1 MTELF
6 SSLHDPVPRLRSDLE
21 MLPVRIE
28 EKELILLR
36 DPGGYS
42 TEEVVLPAEAQ
53 FLLFLFSGSESIAG
67 LCEKIREETGEE
79 PETDI
84 LLQLVQALDRYYF
97 LENIRFTQR
106 MKQVDAE
113 YAALEVRDA
122 AHAGTSYPDDAEELT
137 DFLQELFEADSIV
150 TEDAAPLGVI
160 TPHID
165 LQIGPQVYV
174 PAFRQLSRAEFDT
187 VVILGTSHYSYE
199 DLFLLT
205 EKDFRTPLGSMPADR
220 AFVRALRKH
229 SGDVFT
235 HRDIAHRRE
244 HSIEFPVLF
253 LQHLFGNDNIRIL
266 PVLCTS
272 FEEFLVEGTRASADE
287 KYDAF
292 IHGFA
297 EAAEELGRRVAFV
310 LSVDWSHFGR
320 KFRQE
325 FDAADVLDT
334 VRESDHQHFAAL
346 EACDYDLFYEL
357 LRTSKNATQIDG
369 FSCITTFFDLMH
381 PKRGRLLD
389 YQLWHEEERASAVS
403 FASMAFFGEDIPTD
417 ASEREDAAQQV
428 TGKENGVKSN
438 PALEKSGY
446 AEDAV
451 QEKRI

>member
-1 MTELF
+1 MSELF
-6 SSLHDPVPRLRSDLE
+6 SSLHDPVPRLRTDLE
-21 MLPVRIE
+21 MLNVRVE

-42 TEEVVLPAEAQ
+42 TEEIVLPSEAQ

-97 LENIRFTQR
+97 LENARFSQR
-106 MKQVDAE
+106 MKEVDTE
-113 YAALEVRDA
+113 YAALDVRDA
-122 AHAGTSYPDDAEELT
+122 AHAGNSYPSDPEELT
-137 DFLQELFEADSIV
+137 DFLHDLFEADGTD
-150 TEDAAPLGVI
+150 TEDAPPLGVI
-160 TPHID
+160 APHID

-187 VVILGTSHYSYE
+187 VVVLGTSHYSYE

-205 EKDFRTPLGSMPADR
+205 EKDFRTPLGTMPTDR
-220 AFVRALRKH
+220 EFVRALRKH

-253 LQHLFGNDNIRIL
+253 LQHLFGNDTIRIL

-292 IHGFA
+292 IQGFA
-297 EAAEELGRRVAFV
+297 NAAEELGRRVAFV

-320 KFRQE
+320 KFRHD

-346 EACDYDLFYEL
+346 EACDYEQFYEL

-403 FASMAFFGEDIPTD
+403 FASMAFFGDD
-417 ASEREDAAQQV
+417 NGSEAPQDEAAQQRGAVREDATQHGERA
-428 TGKENGVKSN
+428 
-438 PALEKSGY
+438 
-446 AEDAV
+446 
-451 QEKRI
+451 

>member
-1 MTELF
+1 MTDLF
-6 SSLHDPVPRLRSDLE
+6 SSLHDPVPRLRQDLE
-21 MLPVRIE
+21 MLPVRID
-28 EKELILLR
+28 EKDLILLR

-42 TEEVVLPAEAQ
+42 TEEVVLPSEAQ

-67 LCEKIREETGEE
+67 LCDKIREETGEE

-84 LLQLVQALDRYYF
+84 LLQLVQALDKYYF
-97 LENIRFTQR
+97 LENRRFAQR
-106 MKQVDAE
+106 MKEVDAA
-113 YAALEVRDA
+113 YAALEVREA
-122 AHAGTSYPDDAEELT
+122 AHAGMSYPADAEELT
-137 DFLQELFEADSIV
+137 DFMQDLFDADGGSS
-150 TEDAAPLGVI
+150 EDAPPLGVI
-160 TPHID
+160 APHID

-174 PAFRQLSRAEFDT
+174 PAFRQLARAEFDT

-199 DLFLLT
+199 DLFILT
-205 EKDFRTPLGSMPADR
+205 EKDFRTPLGTIPTDR
-220 AFVRALRKH
+220 EFVRALRRH

-253 LQHLFGNDNIRIL
+253 LQHLFGNRDVRIL

-272 FEEFLVEGTRASADE
+272 FEEFLVEGTRASADA
-287 KYDAF
+287 KYNTFIKAF
-292 IHGFA
+292 A
-297 EAAEELGRRVAFV
+297 QAAEELGRRVAFV

-320 KFRQE
+320 KFRHE

-346 EACDYDLFYEL
+346 ENCDYELFYQL

-389 YQLWHEEERASAVS
+389 YQLWHEEERQSAVS
-403 FASMAFFGEDIPTD
+403 FASMAFFGDEAAGEAAHAVSAAKQDI
-417 ASEREDAAQQV
+417 AGREHTV
-428 TGKENGVKSN
+428 
-438 PALEKSGY
+438 
-446 AEDAV
+446 
-451 QEKRI
+451 